1 MNANYRPHWDTASF
15 DHGPDTTPA
24 ELLALQ
30 EHLNR
35 LQVSGRH
42 APLRRAG
49 EALRAYIGKHPAAK
63 LAVLALLLLVGL
75 IALLSD
81 AS

>member
-1 MNANYRPHWDTASF
+1 MNANHRPHWDTASS
-15 DHGPDTTPA
+15 DHSPNTTPA

-30 EHLNR
+30 EHLRR
-35 LQVSGRH
+35 LQVPGRR

-49 EALRAYIGKHPAAK
+49 EARRNYIGVYLTAK
-63 LAVLALLLLVGL
+63 LAVVALLLLGL
-75 IALLSD
+75 LALLSD